1 MGLTDIKITDEEA
14 LQTAANGGSIDLER
28 WHGMAGPLIE
38 RLEYIVYNV
47 FPMPQARPEP
57 IVQQPFPNHS
67 SLANSIP
74 PESNNKE
81 NTSPTDIQTSLQAAR
96 TGSPPSGE
104 QVPDSQP
111 QPSGAS
117 TDGQLP
123 PPLAFLLSAIRSSIK
138 SFFEDKPPHTIQR
151 LAELVLYP
159 TKHYKTLP
167 AYLRAVDRVV
177 SVTSSADIF
186 PFQTPAVTDAQ
197 TNGLVLPANSNG
209 VYMAPDFAHGLGS
222 DESLG
227 GALLTPIPWLTNA
240 SLEGEDAN
248 GDAGILVESMFIHHH
263 RTTGF
268 LFTNVFPLGT
278 EALPTQPGEEPGTTT
293 LVPPEAEEGAATASP
308 EPSDEVPHARGPIL
322 LGVEDMGL
330 QDGKGIEMRLGT
342 DGAADV
348 PAPAAATATRAIE
361 EQEKAESTVDKDG
374 DLVLEDTKPKE
385 QEEAKNEG
393 LSPEPKAGNAEP
405 EPTGDSSEAPDA
417 EKKA

>member
-1 MGLTDIKITDEEA
+1 MSLDEEA
-14 LQTAANGGSIDLER
+14 LQTAANGGPIDLER

-57 IVQQPFPNHS
+57 IGQQPFPNHS
-67 SLANSIP
+67 SQATSIP
-74 PESNNKE
+74 PESSNKE
-81 NTSPTDIQTSLQAAR
+81 NTSPTDLQTLPQAAR
-96 TGSPPSGE
+96 TGSSPSGE
-104 QVPDSQP
+104 RVSDSQP

-117 TDGQLP
+117 TDGHLP

-159 TKHYKTLP
+159 TKHYRTLP

-186 PFQTPAVTDAQ
+186 PFQTPGLTNAQ
-197 TNGLVLPANSNG
+197 ANGLVLPGNSSG
-209 VYMAPDFAHGLGS
+209 VYIAPDFAHGLGS

-240 SLEGEDAN
+240 SFEGEDTN
-248 GDAGILVESMFIHHH
+248 GDAGILVE
-263 RTTGF
+263 
-268 LFTNVFPLGT
+268 GT
-278 EALPTQPGEEPGTTT
+278 EALPTQPEEEPGATT
-293 LVPPEAEEGAATASP
+293 LVPSEAEERAATTSP

-330 QDGKGIEMRLGT
+330 QDGKGVEMRLGT
-342 DGAADV
+342 DGAVDV
-348 PAPAAATATRAIE
+348 PASATATATEAIE

-374 DLVLEDTKPKE
+374 DIVLEDTKPKE
-385 QEEAKNEG
+385 EEEAKNEG
-393 LSPEPKAGNAEP
+393 SSTEPQAGSAEP